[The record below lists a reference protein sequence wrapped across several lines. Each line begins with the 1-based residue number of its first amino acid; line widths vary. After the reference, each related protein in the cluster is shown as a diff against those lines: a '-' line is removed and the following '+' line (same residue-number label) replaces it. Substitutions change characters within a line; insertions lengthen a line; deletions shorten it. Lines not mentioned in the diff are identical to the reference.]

1 MYRKS
6 NGYDKQR
13 DIFDEKCE
21 HEELKF
27 HSVVYHRYILPLS
40 PVSDSHMLIDKLD
53 ESICHKNIF
62 IVVLK
67 CAISCFPLNFM
78 VHAAVNREVAK
89 KRRCRC
95 IFLLQTKFEVNYL
108 TLTGHV

>member
-53 ESICHKNIF
+53 ESTCHKNIF

-78 VHAAVNREVAK
+78 E
-89 KRRCRC
+89 RRCRC
-95 IFLLQTKFEVNYL
+95 IFLLQTKLEVSYL
-108 TLTGHV
+108 TLAGHV